1 VWLVLEQAG
10 TDGELPQ
17 LDAERDFVDE
27 GASVAADQRIPADG
41 VRRLQSLLRHQR
53 QRRQWQRL
61 GFTRLRPMAAESQ
74 SASSTTLPVT
84 RPVRRRASAS
94 SAAVI

>member
-1 VWLVLEQAG
+1 MWLVLEQAG
-10 TDGELPQ
+10 TDGEPPQ

-27 GASVAADQRIPADG
+27 GASVAADQRIPADSG
-41 VRRLQSLLRHQR
+41 HRLQSLLRHQR
-53 QRRQWQRL
+53 QRRQWQCL

-84 RPVRRRASAS
+84 RPVRSRASAS
-94 SAAVI
+94 SAAAI